1 LLLLSLV
8 LSHALL
14 ATHGYCQPTAAG
26 RSFALIDAEW
36 QRTLDAVQKYLEN
49 PQPAAEQRQRYDTLL
64 SGIAQD
70 AQAIQAEARGEI
82 DAHNRLLEALGPAP
96 AEGQPAEARDVAR
109 ERKDIVD
116 AIGLYQARIA
126 QAELAATRAR
136 ALQEKMAH
144 VVRRRFIELLLE
156 RNPSPL
162 APGVA
167 VQGATQLVAAGLQL
181 TRAPLEWYQ
190 SLPSSQRDLLR
201 WLLPAVLVP
210 AVLMAW
216 AIRRLLLARYAAR
229 RQSPSDIKPTLAEAG
244 LRAVGFGAVPATML
258 ALASLVLVAA
268 TDIENAGLARDV
280 LLAFVLVLLFLVVVD
295 SVCRALLA
303 TGDEGPPLTPLQPE
317 AASRLR
323 HRMLFLAAV
332 FAVGFGL
339 RQAAATLPSAPEQQ
353 AMFGFLFCSIAAF
366 AIVLAMRGAAW
377 RTRAG
382 VPGSEALTDT
392 LDNAPV
398 VSVESATPE
407 DDVRRQSRLRL
418 GSLLRRGI
426 AGLALLAPVAA
437 ALGYTRLGVTIIDNI
452 LLTGLVVSGFLVLRA
467 LAREGLGLL
476 TMATVNERDAGLAA
490 TVTRTVCVWLRA
502 LVGPALAL
510 LAVYLLA
517 PYWGL
522 PREDLVRWSDS
533 ALSGF
538 TIGGVRIS
546 LSDIAVAGLVFTLAL
561 TAARTAR
568 RTLSERLLPQTRL
581 DRSVQHSIS
590 TGAGYA
596 GVVLAV
602 ILAVRVL
609 GIDLS
614 NIALVAGALS
624 VGIGLG
630 LQNIVNNFVSGLVL
644 LIERPVK
651 VGDWVGVGDKQ
662 GLVRRINVRSTELST
677 FERSTVILPN
687 SQLLSSAVVNWT
699 HKDKVGRI
707 DIRVVVAFGADTEK
721 VRETLLACAAAHPE
735 ILPRPEPFVLFLE
748 FGDAALIFELRAFLR
763 DVEKR
768 ARVGSDLRF
777 SIEKAF
783 RDAQIELPY
792 APGRTGKSLIQS
804 PPIEKAPKVEMA
816 RGSGG
821 VVR

>member
-1 LLLLSLV
+1 
-8 LSHALL
+8 
-14 ATHGYCQPTAAG
+14 
-26 RSFALIDAEW
+26 
-36 QRTLDAVQKYLEN
+36 
-49 PQPAAEQRQRYDTLL
+49 
-64 SGIAQD
+64 
-70 AQAIQAEARGEI
+70 
-82 DAHNRLLEALGPAP
+82 
-96 AEGQPAEARDVAR
+96 
-109 ERKDIVD
+109 
-116 AIGLYQARIA
+116 
-126 QAELAATRAR
+126 
-136 ALQEKMAH
+136 
-144 VVRRRFIELLLE
+144 
-156 RNPSPL
+156 L

-167 VQGATQLVAAGLQL
+167 REGSTQLAATGFQL
-181 TRAPLEWYQ
+181 ARAPLEWYQ
-190 SLPSSQRDLLR
+190 SLPGTQRDLLR

-210 AVLMAW
+210 AILVAW
-216 AIRRLLLARYAAR
+216 ALRRLLLARYAAR
-229 RQSPSDIKPTLAEAG
+229 RDSPSDIKPTLAEAG
-244 LRAVGFGAVPATML
+244 LRAIGLGAVPTAML
-258 ALASLVLVAA
+258 AISSLVLVAA
-268 TDIENAGLARDV
+268 TDIENAGLAGDV

-295 SVCRALLA
+295 SVCRALL
-303 TGDEGPPLTPLQPE
+303 GMEDKGPPLTPLQPE

-332 FAVGFGL
+332 FAVGFGF
-339 RQAAATLPSAPEQQ
+339 RQAAATLPSAAEQE
-353 AMFGFLFCSIAAF
+353 AMFGFLFCSMAAI
-366 AIVLAMRGAAW
+366 AIVLAMHGAAW
-377 RTRAG
+377 RTRAS
-382 VPGSEALTDT
+382 VPSPEALADT
-392 LDNAPV
+392 LDAAV
-398 VSVESATPE
+398 ASVEGSTSE
-407 DDVRRQSRLRL
+407 DDVQQQSRLRL

-426 AGLALLAPVAA
+426 AALALIAPIAA
-437 ALGYTRLGVTIIDNI
+437 ALGYTRLGVTLVDNI
-452 LLTGLVVSGFLVLRA
+452 LLTGLVIAGFLLLRA
-467 LAREGLGLL
+467 LTRETLELL
-476 TMATVNERDAGLAA
+476 ALATVHGRRAGLAA
-490 TVTRTVCVWLRA
+490 TAMRTLCVWLRA
-502 LVGPALAL
+502 LVGPGLAL
-510 LAVYLLA
+510 LAIYLLA

-522 PREDLVRWSDS
+522 PREDLARWSDS

-546 LSDIAVAGLVFTLAL
+546 LSDIAIAALVFTLAL

-687 SQLLSSAVVNWT
+687 SQLLSSPVVNWT

-721 VRETLLACAAAHPE
+721 VRETMLACATAHPE
-735 ILPRPEPFVLFLE
+735 ILPRPPPFVLFLE
-748 FGDAALIFELRAFLR
+748 FGDTALIFELRAFLR

-783 RDAQIELPY
+783 RDSQIELPY
-792 APGRTGKSLIQS
+792 APGRTGKSPIPSLL
-804 PPIEKAPKVEMA
+804 IEKSPKVEMA
-816 RGSGG
+816 RGPGG
-821 VVR
+821 AMR